1 SVAARA
7 VPSRTSIHA
16 RLDERIAVL
25 RDAWAG
31 ARRGSDRRRTRRSE
45 ATMPTVIELLTD
57 DHRAIERLFDAYAS
71 SPDSEIALRL
81 GDALVLHACV
91 EEALLYPF
99 VRTIYG
105 AGERLADEAEDDHE
119 RVKAF
124 VAEAE
129 DTRGAALD
137 ELVSE
142 LRIDVGVHMRW
153 E

>member
-1 SVAARA
+1 
-7 VPSRTSIHA
+7 
-16 RLDERIAVL
+16 
-25 RDAWAG
+25 
-31 ARRGSDRRRTRRSE
+31 
-45 ATMPTVIELLTD
+45 MPTVIELLTD
-57 DHRAIERLFDAYAS
+57 DHRAIERLFDAYACS
-71 SPDSEIALRL
+71 HDSEVALRL

-99 VRTIYG
+99 VRTVYG

-129 DTRGAALD
+129 DTRGPALD

-153 E
+153 EEEDLFPWLADMIDAGTLCELAERVTAFKRSQPVA